1 MCRCV
6 CSCHAGTWLN
16 EESSVHCALCLV
28 CDFVPLL
35 LYGNI
40 VSVQLILK
48 VANHC
53 MSLLVSCVNSVLCCV
68 SIIFIFELNYSF
80 ANPI

>member
-1 MCRCV
+1 MLLDSLTR
-6 CSCHAGTWLN
+6 
-16 EESSVHCALCLV
+16 VHCALCLV
-28 CDFVPLL
+28 CDFVLCFCM
-35 LYGNI
+35 GNI